1 MLCNILSAPDA
12 MHPRVNDT
20 MCVTADTCGRNAMSA
35 VIARKRI
42 TDGCLHHA
50 CLRDGVRSPIIANM
64 MFENPITSAEV
75 KNHDALPMRN
85 ATINVPRLYL

>member
-1 MLCNILSAPDA
+1 MTLSAPET
-12 MHPRVNDT
+12 MHPKANDT
-20 MCVTADTCGRNAMSA
+20 ICVTADTCGRNAISA

-42 TDGCLHHA
+42 TDGCFHHA
-50 CLRDGVRSPIIANM
+50 FLSGGVRSPIMANM
-64 MFENPITSAEV
+64 MFENPTTSAEV